1 MKSKQQTEITT
12 LSEVLRYLREENYED
27 CDDYAPRL
35 ASLFVE
41 SLVSGDDKT
50 VFFNKA
56 SRMRTNFFKAN
67 RIRKSD
73 FLQTLHGRLLK
84 RNIRPPIEDTLPPLS
99 IDDVFPNMRSIKDG
113 QVTDLDKKL
122 NIDEAIIQNALR
134 SAFRDTGASPIARR
148 GKDSGLE
155 VADIEH
161 FYAMINERKRSFTVV
176 VKSLSSLHGKK
187 RRVNWEDISH
197 QVTKAYNTRP
207 DYVIVA
213 TAMDPVDRLITE
225 MRLYADSVSKPNLI
239 VFVPPMDLARF
250 LIWQEIIKC

>member
-12 LSEVLRYLREENYED
+12 LSEVLRYLREEDYED
-27 CDDYAPRL
+27 NDDYAPRL

-41 SLVSGDDKT
+41 SLVVGDDKAA
-50 VFFNKA
+50 FLNKA
-56 SRMRTNFFKAN
+56 SRIHTNFFKVN
-67 RIRKSD
+67 RIRKLD
-73 FLQTLHGRLLK
+73 FLQTLHGRLLN
-84 RNIRPPIEDTLPPLS
+84 RGIRPPEEDTLPPLS
-99 IDDVFPNMRSIKDG
+99 IDDIFPKMRSIKDG
-113 QVTDLDKKL
+113 QIIDLDKKL
-122 NIDEAIIQNALR
+122 DIDEAAIQNALR
-134 SAFRDTGASPIARR
+134 SAFRDDGAFPIARR
-148 GKDSGLE
+148 GKDSALE

-161 FYAMINERKRSFTVV
+161 FYAMINGKKRSFTVV
-176 VKSLSSLHGKK
+176 VKGLSSLHGKK

-225 MRLYADSVSKPNLI
+225 MRLYAESVGKPNLI

-250 LIWQEIIKC
+250 LLWKGTIKT